1 MLSEDYDKVVC
12 KEKGGK
18 KNHVHL
24 LVLTYL
30 HIYSYHYTNKQK
42 AKQIYSFVLLRSIKK
57 PKKNC
62 RMNDHT
68 SKTKWPNYLL
78 Y

>member
-12 KEKGGK
+12 KEQGVK
-18 KNHVHL
+18 KKSRTLN
-24 LVLTYL
+24 TYL

-57 PKKNC
+57 PKKIVA
-62 RMNDHT
+62 
-68 SKTKWPNYLL
+68 
-78 Y
+78 

>member
-12 KEKGGK
+12 KEQGVK
-18 KNHVHL
+18 KKSRTL
-24 LVLTYL
+24 TSTYL
-30 HIYSYHYTNKQK
+30 HIYSYHYTNKQN

-62 RMNDHT
+62 RMNDYV
-68 SKTKWPNYLL
+68 KD
-78 Y
+78 